1 MDKVTWQVS
10 QPPKNLRRT
19 GRGGVC
25 KNRGVTDADTPLA
38 EHRGGARSLG
48 AQFLRCHLPM
58 VVVTLVMVVAVV
70 FVASDRWRRGA
81 FFFGGATLLAA
92 AFRLCLPTAQVGLL
106 AVRSKPFDVG
116 ALTLLGSSILF
127 LAATINTLGVG

>member
-1 MDKVTWQVS
+1 VTS
-10 QPPKNLRRT
+10 GGPT
-19 GRGGVC
+19 GVVC
-25 KNRGVTDADTPLA
+25 KNRGVTDADAPVSG
-38 EHRGGARSLG
+38 RRSAG
-48 AQFLRCHLPM
+48 AQFLRSHLPM
-58 VVVTLVMVVAVV
+58 VVVTLVIVVAVV

-92 AFRLCLPTAQVGLL
+92 AFRLCLPTARVGLL